1 MKTAAD
7 ILASKQKSLITIDS
21 DQTIAT
27 ALQVMKENRVG
38 SMLVTDK
45 DTKTIVG
52 IWTERDLME
61 DVLMEGF
68 DPRTALIGNYMTTHL
83 HAAEYDA
90 TINEVKEQMIGFFIR
105 HLLITKDNR
114 YVGILSVGDI
124 IRASLIAQ
132 DEHIKKLR
140 SHTSWNYY
148 ETWAWGGR

>member
-21 DQTIAT
+21 DQTIAD
-27 ALQVMKENRVG
+27 ALTVMKENRVG

-45 DTKTIVG
+45 DTRKIVG

-61 DVLMEGF
+61 DVLIDGF
-68 DPRTALIGNYMTTHL
+68 DPRTAIIGDYMTTNL
-83 HAAEYDA
+83 HAAAHDSSLK
-90 TINEVKEQMIGFFIR
+90 EVKETMISLFIR

-124 IRASLIAQ
+124 VRASLIAQ
-132 DEHIKKLR
+132 DEQIRKLR

-148 ETWAWGGR
+148 ETWSWNS

>member
-7 ILASKQKSLITIDS
+7 ILAHKQKSLITVDS
-21 DQTIAT
+21 DRTIAE
-27 ALQVMKENRVG
+27 ALNVMKENRVG

-61 DVLMEGF
+61 DVLIEGF
-68 DPRTALIGNYMTTHL
+68 DPRSAIIGDYMTTDL
-83 HAAEYDA
+83 HSAVQDS
-90 TINEVKEQMIGFFIR
+90 TIKEVKELMISHFIR
-105 HLLITKDNR
+105 HLLITQNNR

-132 DEHIKKLR
+132 DEQIKQLK

-148 ETWAWGGR
+148 ETWAWGK

>member
-7 ILASKQKSLITIDS
+7 ILANKQKSLITIDS
-21 DQTIAT
+21 DQTIAE
-27 ALQVMKENRVG
+27 ALNVMKDNRVG

-45 DTKTIVG
+45 DTKKIVG

-61 DVLMEGF
+61 DVLIDGF
-68 DPRTALIGNYMTTHL
+68 DPRTAIIGDYMTTNL
-83 HAAEYDA
+83 HSAAHDSSLK
-90 TINEVKEQMIGFFIR
+90 EVKETMISLFIR

-124 IRASLIAQ
+124 VRASLIAQ
-132 DEHIKKLR
+132 DEQIRKLR

-148 ETWAWGGR
+148 ETWSWNS

>member
-7 ILASKQKSLITIDS
+7 ILANKQKSLITIDS
-21 DQTIAT
+21 DQTIAE
-27 ALQVMKENRVG
+27 ALNVMKENRVG

-45 DTKTIVG
+45 DTKKIVG

-61 DVLMEGF
+61 DVLIDGF
-68 DPRTALIGNYMTTHL
+68 DPRTAIIGDYMTTNL
-83 HAAEYDA
+83 HSAAHDSSLK
-90 TINEVKEQMIGFFIR
+90 EVKETMISLFIR

-124 IRASLIAQ
+124 VRASLIAQ
-132 DEHIKKLR
+132 DEQIRKLR

-148 ETWAWGGR
+148 ETWSWNS